1 MAKQSA
7 VIVGTGIAGLS
18 LAEILSRNNYK
29 VILLEA
35 QGRIGGEASLATQK
49 WHHSGWLYAALPNP
63 SAMMGC
69 YNALHLYKRIYGDVF
84 PGLIN
89 LKLDGKTVEYVKND
103 NGWFTDERIHYLYAM
118 STHEFSLPMKIY
130 WPLYFSFV
138 IMRRLKKFYNF
149 APIHNI
155 NTPLKDLLNLWENNN
170 KGHQRYRCIRTTD
183 AKIQTERV
191 TRALVSALS
200 TDTEIITNA
209 SFSVKEDGDS
219 TRITIDGIPFTP
231 DVLIFASGKSIP
243 MHLKMINKTA
253 IASKIKSVKSP
264 IVILKETLDLPDF
277 IRFTPNFSHT
287 INHITFDI
295 NGFGKVSTLGS
306 YYSFPV
312 DQNPDISIFEDLI
325 CSRIGKTR
333 EDVLASYYGIKTEFV
348 GKEDRRY
355 NHSVM
360 RVNRNTFFAL
370 AGKFCQFPLLV
381 YDFVQQ
387 MGLSLTSTNMDDK
400 LEVTA
405 DVFAATYPH
414 TLVSNYAESQQP
426 QVA

>member
-1 MAKQSA
+1 
-7 VIVGTGIAGLS
+7 
-18 LAEILSRNNYK
+18 
-29 VILLEA
+29 
-35 QGRIGGEASLATQK
+35 
-49 WHHSGWLYAALPNP
+49 
-63 SAMMGC
+63 
-69 YNALHLYKRIYGDVF
+69 
-84 PGLIN
+84 
-89 LKLDGKTVEYVKND
+89 
-103 NGWFTDERIHYLYAM
+103 
-118 STHEFSLPMKIY
+118 
-130 WPLYFSFV
+130 
-138 IMRRLKKFYNF
+138 
-149 APIHNI
+149 
-155 NTPLKDLLNLWENNN
+155 
-170 KGHQRYRCIRTTD
+170 
-183 AKIQTERV
+183 V

-400 LEVTA
+400 LKVTA